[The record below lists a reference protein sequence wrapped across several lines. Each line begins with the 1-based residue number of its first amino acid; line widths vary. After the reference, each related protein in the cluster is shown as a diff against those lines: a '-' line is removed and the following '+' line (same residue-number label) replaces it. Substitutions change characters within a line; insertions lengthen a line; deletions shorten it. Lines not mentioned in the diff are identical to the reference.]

1 LHKNLIF
8 NINSQILRLG
18 FLQSEY
24 FCCVILLPQ
33 VLCHFSLFDF
43 QLFKNNVSQ
52 LILTVLILV
61 EILNWVLLRFQCD
74 GLQQQAALMAAATAQ
89 GTFINPMAALA
100 SQMPHGALNGMANS
114 VVPPTSG
121 ESLIM
126 LGLTIQFLVMRYARL
141 QRDAAFAV
149 LCPSLRVLPALWLG
163 VPIQFNSCI

>member
-1 LHKNLIF
+1 
-8 NINSQILRLG
+8 
-18 FLQSEY
+18 
-24 FCCVILLPQ
+24 
-33 VLCHFSLFDF
+33 
-43 QLFKNNVSQ
+43 
-52 LILTVLILV
+52 
-61 EILNWVLLRFQCD
+61 
-74 GLQQQAALMAAATAQ
+74 MAAATAQ

-149 LCPSLRVLPALWLG
+149 LCPSRRVLPAL
-163 VPIQFNSCI
+163 